1 MTQEPRSIPP
11 PKLRSSWG
19 KATLAIV
26 LSKACIA
33 VAIINAIAA
42 CRRPEIERTLV
53 STVIRSCGDSDALGQ
68 KSGPRQ
74 PTFGL
79 QKETE
84 AVGGAWR
91 DPPHSSSAGAG

>member
-1 MTQEPRSIPP
+1 
-11 PKLRSSWG
+11 
-19 KATLAIV
+19 
-26 LSKACIA
+26 
-33 VAIINAIAA
+33 
-42 CRRPEIERTLV
+42 
-53 STVIRSCGDSDALGQ
+53 LGQ